1 MFTRSIASLAFLV
14 SCLVASSVLA
24 QCGCG
29 YATTAYYA
37 PAYTS
42 FYAPTA
48 AYYAP
53 YTSYYA
59 PAPYTS
65 YYAPAYTS
73 YYAPPAAYY
82 PVPYRAYY
90 APSAY
95 YYPRYYVRPFVRWW

>member
-29 YATTAYYA
+29 VPTTAYYAPEYTSYYAPTTAYYA
-37 PAYTS
+37 PA
-42 FYAPTA
+42 
-48 AYYAP
+48 

-73 YYAPPAAYY
+73 YYAPAAAYY
-82 PVPYRAYY
+82 PAPYRAYY
-90 APSAY
+90 APAY
-95 YYPRYYVRPFVRWW
+95 YGPRFYGRPWVRW

>member
-29 YATTAYYA
+29 YATSAYYA
-37 PAYTS
+37 PE
-42 FYAPTA
+42 
-48 AYYAP
+48 

-59 PAPYTS
+59 PTTA

-73 YYAPPAAYY
+73 YYAPTAAYY
-82 PVPYRAYY
+82 APSPYATYY

-95 YYPRYYVRPFVRWW
+95 YYYPRYYGRPFMRW